1 MGQRPS
7 TKVYLEKRRY
17 LYRKLQKKYN
27 DEFGKIRPA
36 LIFQT
41 DILNENIEKLP
52 FKTVAVIPLSSNI
65 MGGYFRV
72 AVGKRD
78 KLKKQSEIV
87 VNWICTL
94 DYSLIDSDK
103 LLTSLSETELREAE
117 DKVMLFLGYKDR
129 G

>member
-1 MGQRPS
+1 
-7 TKVYLEKRRY
+7 
-17 LYRKLQKKYN
+17 
-27 DEFGKIRPA
+27 